1 MDSRGTRNTVLELVE
16 NLLIKET
23 VGMISVAQGQALQT
37 RNYKI
42 NTLKEQSSKRC

>member
-23 VGMISVAQGQALQT
+23 VGMISVAQGQAHQT
-37 RNYKI
+37 RNYKVNI
-42 NTLKEQSSKRC
+42 LKEQGSKKC